1 MPDRE
6 DRLASDNQRLQ
17 RELLALARSEYQ
29 DALRDDSGN
38 RDALLGLA
46 AVESRSGRAG
56 EAETYYRR
64 LLQADPR
71 EPHAHAGLFALR
83 AQRVDPLQAESR
95 IKVLLA
101 NDPEASVLHFS
112 LGNQYAR
119 QGRWDEARLAYAKA
133 HAADPENP
141 DFAFNRAVSLDHLR
155 QHAAAL
161 EQYRLALELARTRNA
176 NFPLESA
183 AERVRQLSR

>member
-1 MPDRE
+1 MVQPRVQSGYAAYQAGD
-6 DRLASDNQRLQ
+6 
-17 RELLALARSEYQ
+17 LALARAEYER
-29 DALRDDSGN
+29 ALRDDAGN
-38 RDALLGLA
+38 RDALLGIA
-46 AVESRSGRAG
+46 AVEARSGRTG

-71 EPHAHAGLFALR
+71 DPHAHAGLLALR

-95 IKVLLA
+95 IKTLLA

-119 QGRWDEARLAYAKA
+119 QGRWDEAQLAYAKA
-133 HAADPENP
+133 HAADPGNP
-141 DFAFNRAVSLDHLR
+141 DFAFNRAVSLDHLHQR
-155 QHAAAL
+155 NAAL
-161 EQYRLALELARTRNA
+161 EQYRLALELAGARSA
-176 NFPLESA
+176 NFSVKSA